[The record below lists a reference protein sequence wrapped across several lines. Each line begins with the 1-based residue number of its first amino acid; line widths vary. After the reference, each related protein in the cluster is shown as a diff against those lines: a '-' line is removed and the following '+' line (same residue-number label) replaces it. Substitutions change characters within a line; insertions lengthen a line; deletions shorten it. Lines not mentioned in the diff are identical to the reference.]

1 MWDQFL
7 PVCGMHMGASSG
19 NAPVPHN
26 KLHIFSCRGSVAKQI
41 SSSFILQT
49 KNNCCFLCIQ
59 IQFINNSS
67 NLVHSSEKW
76 PLQPQHNNIS
86 MLLGLADARWYY
98 RAPVP
103 EICPYGI
110 GRGTRPGPY
119 PIPAAKLHLL
129 AHCQK
134 IFQNFCRIFCLS

>member
-1 MWDQFL
+1 M
-7 PVCGMHMGASSG
+7 PVCGTHMGASSG

-26 KLHIFSCRGSVAKQI
+26 KLQIFSCKGSVAKQI

-49 KNNCCFLCIQ
+49 KNNYCFLCIQ
-59 IQFINNSS
+59 IQFINSSS

-76 PLQPQHNNIS
+76 PLQPQHNDVS
-86 MLLGLADARWYY
+86 MLLGLADATWYY

-103 EICPYGI
+103 VTSCTI
-110 GRGTRPGPY
+110 GKSDGERYQPRSPS
-119 PIPAAKLHLL
+119 HSSCRLL

-134 IFQNFCRIFCLS
+134 KFQNFLRTFYLA